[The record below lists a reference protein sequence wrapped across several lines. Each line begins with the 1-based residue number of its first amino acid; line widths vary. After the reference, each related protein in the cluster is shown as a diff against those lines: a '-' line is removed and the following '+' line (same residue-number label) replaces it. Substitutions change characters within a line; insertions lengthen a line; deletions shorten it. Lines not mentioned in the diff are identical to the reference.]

1 MTDDRP
7 IPQRIPVVLE
17 EPAGEKWWCR
27 CGRSS
32 NQPYCDGSHAG
43 TEYEPIRVEF
53 EEPKR
58 VAWCTCKRTGNEPYC
73 DGTHARLD

>member
-7 IPQRIPVVLE
+7 IPQRMPTVLE

-27 CGRSS
+27 CGRSES
-32 NQPYCDGSHAG
+32 QPYCDGSHKG
-43 TEYEPIRVEF
+43 TDYEPIRVEF
-53 EEPKR
+53 TEPKK

-73 DGTHARLD
+73 DGSHARLD